1 MTLDTRMKTLF
12 PTLNHDLCFF
22 DLEATGLHVI
32 RDRIIQIAIIR
43 FHADGRAPE
52 ERNFLIDPEVP
63 IPEEAVK
70 VHGITTEMVKGKPT
84 FTQLAPELFDFIGDA
99 DLAGYNSNRFDIPL
113 LMEEF
118 ARAGLDF
125 DVKGRRLIDVQRIF
139 YRMEPR
145 TLRAAVKFY
154 CNRDFQE
161 AHDAL
166 EDVRATI
173 DVLAGQLTRYVD
185 VDLEDEEGR
194 VLGRPVRADVQALH
208 DFTNDARVLDATQRL
223 RYNDAGEVVFNFGKY
238 NGELVESVFRREP
251 QYYHWMMDKEFSVQV
266 KNIIRQIYENKTRSS
281 VR

>member
-1 MTLDTRMKTLF
+1 MTLTHRMNNLF
-12 PTLNHDLCFF
+12 PELQRDLCFF

-32 RDRIIQIAIIR
+32 RDRIIQIAIVR
-43 FHADGRAPE
+43 FHADGRPPE
-52 ERNFLIDPEVP
+52 ERNFLLDPGVP

-70 VHGITTEMVKGKPT
+70 VHGITSEMVQGKPT
-84 FTQLAPELFDFIGDA
+84 FTEMAPELYAFIGNS
-99 DLAGYNSNRFDIPL
+99 DLAGYNSNRFDIPF

-125 DVKGRRLIDVQRIF
+125 DVKERRLIDVQRIF

-154 CNRDFQE
+154 CNRDFQD

-173 DVLAGQLTRYVD
+173 DVLAGQLERYAD
-185 VDLEDEEGR
+185 TDLEDEEGR
-194 VLGRPVRADVQALH
+194 LLGRPVRADVQALH

-223 RYNDAGEVVFNFGKY
+223 KYNDAGEVVFNFGKY
-238 NGELVESVFRREP
+238 NGNGVESVFRREP

-266 KNIIRQIYENKTRSS
+266 KNIIRQIYENMDRSLA
-281 VR
+281 R